1 MSARHVPVTVAGPH
15 ELVRIYWEV
24 DGSSGSS
31 EVEAWRCQGEI
42 EAFEAA
48 GYVVTGV
55 EVVG

>member
-1 MSARHVPVTVAGPH
+1 MSARHVAAGVTGPH